1 MASNV
6 YTKTGDK
13 GSTSLYTGERV
24 RKSSLRVDA
33 YGTIDELQSCL
44 GVARAFSEHKDIQQV
59 IYNIE
64 KTLWLLM
71 ADIASMGKEPN
82 ITEDNITELEHI
94 IDSYEAKMEPLTK
107 FIVPGDKK
115 SSALLHQC
123 RTVTR
128 RAERALWR
136 VVDNDEPVHA
146 VDIRYLNR
154 LSDCCY
160 MLARAEF
167 EL

>member
-1 MASNV
+1 MGAKV

-13 GSTSLYTGERV
+13 GSTSLYTGERLS
-24 RKSSLRVDA
+24 KASLRVEA
-33 YGTIDELQSCL
+33 YGTIDELQSVL
-44 GVARAFSEHKDIQQV
+44 GVARAFSEHEDIQQV
-59 IYNIE
+59 IYDIE
-64 KTLWLLM
+64 KELWQLM
-71 ADIASMGKEPN
+71 ADVASLGQEPT
-82 ITEDNITELEHI
+82 ITDAHIENLEKI
-94 IDSYEAKMEPLTK
+94 IDSYDAKMEPLTK

-115 SSALLHQC
+115 SSAL
-123 RTVTR
+123 TR

-136 VVDNDEPVHA
+136 LSESGETVHD

>member
-1 MASNV
+1 MGAKV

-13 GSTSLYTGERV
+13 GSTSLYTGERLS
-24 RKSSLRVDA
+24 KASLRVEA
-33 YGTIDELQSCL
+33 YGTIDELQSVL
-44 GVARAFSEHKDIQQV
+44 GVARAFSEHEDIQQV
-59 IYNIE
+59 IYDIE
-64 KTLWLLM
+64 KELWQLM
-71 ADIASMGKEPN
+71 ADVASLGQEPT
-82 ITEDNITELEHI
+82 ITDAHIENLEKI
-94 IDSYEAKMEPLTK
+94 IDSYDAKMEPLTK

-115 SSALLHQC
+115 SSALLHQS

-128 RAERALWR
+128 RAERSLWR
-136 VVDNDEPVHA
+136 LSESGETVHD